1 MEQKTRQSF
10 PPVLLSMQLSF
21 LHREKGKY
29 LLTVSL
35 FSERHI
41 LRLTKA
47 YTHLS
52 PRVQWQW
59 CRKSELQR
67 TPLFSKHSYWGEELI
82 IQSQGPR
89 QPHLIAPQKKG
100 QSFSYE
106 EPPGSAP
113 CQLRGRV
120 QYIILNGS
128 LAYYSIKKGHGCLG
142 EDVFS
147 RHVTNISSNMVS
159 LTEVWK
165 VWRIWLATGETFVG
179 CERDFDRST
188 GGYRRYFHHVRFW
201 DV

>member
-1 MEQKTRQSF
+1 MQS
-10 PPVLLSMQLSF
+10 LLVTFLCMQLSF
-21 LHREKGKY
+21 LCREKKTAFQY

-41 LRLTKA
+41 LSLTKA
-47 YTHLS
+47 YTRLS

-113 CQLRGRV
+113 CQLRRCV
-120 QYIILNGS
+120 QYIRLDGS
-128 LAYYSIKKGHGCLG
+128 LANSSIKKTRMSRWGCVHKTCDKQQLQHGRTKRGVDSL
-142 EDVFS
+142 EDM
-147 RHVTNISSNMVS
+147 ISSWGEICT
-159 LTEVWK
+159 LWK
-165 VWRIWLATGETFVG
+165 WFCQLY
-179 CERDFDRST
+179 RSW
-188 GGYRRYFHHVRFW
+188 GYFYHVKLW
-201 DV
+201 NV

>member
-1 MEQKTRQSF
+1 MQSLPTTF
-10 PPVLLSMQLSF
+10 LCMQLSF
-21 LHREKGKY
+21 LCGEKKKKREAFQY

-41 LRLTKA
+41 LSLTKA
-47 YTHLS
+47 YTRLS

-59 CRKSELQR
+59 CRKSELPR

-120 QYIILNGS
+120 QCIRLNGS
-128 LAYYSIKKGHGCLG
+128 LANSSIKRTRMSTWGCVRKTCDKQQLQRDLA
-142 EDVFS
+142 E
-147 RHVTNISSNMVS
+147 
-159 LTEVWK
+159 K
-165 VWRIWLATGETFVG
+165 IWLAAGVESVSCGSDFVS
-179 CERDFDRST
+179 ST
-188 GGYRRYFHHVRFW
+188 GAEGIFILKIWAV
-201 DV
+201 

>member
-1 MEQKTRQSF
+1 MQSLLNT
-10 PPVLLSMQLSF
+10 VLCMQLSF
-21 LHREKGKY
+21 LCRVQKETEALQY

-41 LRLTKA
+41 LSLTKA
-47 YTHLS
+47 YTRLS
-52 PRVQWQW
+52 PWAQWQW

-106 EPPGSAP
+106 EPPGSAT

-120 QYIILNGS
+120 QYIRLNGS
-128 LAYYSIKKGHGCLG
+128 LANSSVKRARMSRWGC
-142 EDVFS
+142 V
-147 RHVTNISSNMVS
+147 HKT
-159 LTEVWK
+159 
-165 VWRIWLATGETFVG
+165 
-179 CERDFDRST
+179 CER
-188 GGYRRYFHHVRFW
+188 
-201 DV
+201 

>member
-1 MEQKTRQSF
+1 MF
-10 PPVLLSMQLSF
+10 LCMPMSF
-21 LHREKGKY
+21 LLREKRKY

-35 FSERHI
+35 FPERHI

-47 YTHLS
+47 YTRLS

-106 EPPGSAP
+106 EPPGSAF
-113 CQLRGRV
+113 CQLRGHV
-120 QYIILNGS
+120 QYIRPNGS
-128 LAYYSIKKGHGCLG
+128 LANNSIKRTRMLSWGC
-142 EDVFS
+142 VHKTWQTAAPTWS
-147 RHVTNISSNMVS
+147 H
-159 LTEVWK
+159 
-165 VWRIWLATGETFVG
+165 
-179 CERDFDRST
+179 
-188 GGYRRYFHHVRFW
+188 
-201 DV
+201 

>member
-1 MEQKTRQSF
+1 MSAILNTNSAAVVNSVKRSKESCKVCSLRSF
-10 PPVLLSMQLSF
+10 VRSCLCSAEGKKKD
-21 LHREKGKY
+21 REAFQY

-41 LRLTKA
+41 LSLTKA
-47 YTHLS
+47 YTRLS

-113 CQLRGRV
+113 CQLRGHV
-120 QYIILNGS
+120 QYIRLNGRRANS
-128 LAYYSIKKGHGCLG
+128 SIKKGK
-142 EDVFS
+142 DVSARMCSWDMWQTAATTRS
-147 RHVTNISSNMVS
+147 R
-159 LTEVWK
+159 
-165 VWRIWLATGETFVG
+165 
-179 CERDFDRST
+179 
-188 GGYRRYFHHVRFW
+188 
-201 DV
+201 